1 MIKASIILNKIK
13 LKDKREEFDGAP
25 QVLFK
30 ASFDITNPDAQKSQF
45 FVRLSDLLEPP
56 ST

>member
-1 MIKASIILNKIK
+1 MIKASIKLNKIK
-13 LKDKREEFDGAP
+13 LNDRREEFDGAP

-30 ASFDITNPDAQKSQF
+30 ASFDITNPDAQKLQF
-45 FVRLSDLLEPP
+45 CVKLSDLLEPP